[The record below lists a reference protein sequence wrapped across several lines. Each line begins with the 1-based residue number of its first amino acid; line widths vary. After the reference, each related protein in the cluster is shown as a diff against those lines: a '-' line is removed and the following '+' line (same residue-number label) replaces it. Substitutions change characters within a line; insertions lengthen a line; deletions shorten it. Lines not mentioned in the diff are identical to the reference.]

1 MVDKKILVLGDG
13 LLGSELVKQ
22 TGWDYVSRKK
32 NKKNLFDLLPMILFN
47 DAEIV
52 VNCIANTDTYSN
64 DKKSMMDVNYNFV
77 VQLVNEFNVILDSKK
92 KLIQISTDYVYSN
105 SIDFAKESDV
115 PVHNATWYS
124 YSKLL
129 ADGYIEQ
136 FSRNYLI
143 ARMGHEPNPF
153 PYEKA
158 WENQIG
164 NFDYVDNQV
173 DRLVKLITTGVDG
186 VVNVGGKTTSIYK
199 LAKQTKSDIKPNKSD
214 FPVPNNV
221 TMDINKMKDLV
232 KKT

>member
-52 VNCIANTDTYSN
+52 VNCIANTDTYSK
-64 DKKSMMDVNYNFV
+64 DKENMMNVNYKFV
-77 VQLVNEFNVILDSKK
+77 VWLVDELNSVKK

-105 SIDFAKESDV
+105 SIPYAKETDV

-129 ADGYIEQ
+129 ADGYIET
-136 FSRNYLI
+136 FSDNYLI
-143 ARMGHEPNPF
+143 GRMGHKPKPF

-158 WENQIG
+158 WKNQIG
-164 NFDYVDNQV
+164 NFDYVDEQV
-173 DRLVKLITTGVDG
+173 KRLIKLINNGDSG
-186 VVNVGGKTTSIYK
+186 IVNVGGEVMSMYE
-199 LAKQTKSDIKPNKSD
+199 LAKQTKKDVEPNECD

-221 TMDINKMKDLV
+221 TMSINEIFKG
-232 KKT
+232 TSNG